1 MTNKLLK
8 ADLNKRRRIRRSVEI
23 SLTALNAALYAGFG
37 YLTYLGL
44 FTPVFG
50 TVRFWPAVVIP
61 AAFSILFSPRIGGVG
76 AAIGIFISDMLVH
89 GNPILS
95 LSVGVPSNFTAF
107 YLIGYLANRWKTVT
121 AVHILSSIFI
131 QFIPVMGSLAIYFG
145 AILDETVA
153 LVFLMVS
160 ILVFAFTL
168 ILSVVQRKF
177 LIILHASTIGL
188 LIGSGIIGLGLW
200 AYSQFAI
207 LPIGGTQNAP
217 LIAAA
222 IWFLWTYL
230 TEIPFLYFILPPLVH
245 AINRAM
251 PAELRIH
258 RKEVEKS

>member
-1 MTNKLLK
+1 MSQG
-8 ADLNKRRRIRRSVEI
+8 REIRRTVEI

-61 AAFSILFSPRIGGVG
+61 AAFSVLFSPKIGGIG

-95 LSVGVPSNFTAF
+95 LTVGVPSNFIAF
-107 YLIGYLANRWKTVT
+107 YLIGYLAEKWSVIKTSHV
-121 AVHILSSIFI
+121 ISSILI
-131 QFIPVMGSLAIYFG
+131 QLIPVAGSLVIYFG
-145 AILDETVA
+145 ALLDEVVA
-153 LVFLMVS
+153 LVFLAVS
-160 ILVFAFTL
+160 IIVFAFTL
-168 ILSVVQRKF
+168 IISLIQRKY
-177 LIILHASTIGL
+177 LAILQASTIGL

-207 LPIGGTQNAP
+207 LPIGGVQNAP

-230 TEIPFLYFILPPLVH
+230 TEIPFLYFVLPPLIRALRR
-245 AINRAM
+245 AI
-251 PAELRIH
+251 PPDLRFP
-258 RKEVEKS
+258 RGEG

>member
-1 MTNKLLK
+1 LSQG
-8 ADLNKRRRIRRSVEI
+8 REIRRTVEI

-61 AAFSILFSPRIGGVG
+61 AAFSVLFSPKIGGIG
-76 AAIGIFISDMLVH
+76 AAIGVFISDMLVH

-95 LSVGVPSNFTAF
+95 LTVGVPSNFIAF
-107 YLIGYLANRWKTVT
+107 YLIGYLAEKWSVIKTSHV
-121 AVHILSSIFI
+121 ISSILV
-131 QFIPVMGSLAIYFG
+131 QLIPVAGSLVIYFG
-145 AILDETVA
+145 ALLDEVVA
-153 LVFLMVS
+153 LVFLAVS
-160 ILVFAFTL
+160 IIVFAFTL
-168 ILSVVQRKF
+168 IISLIQRKY
-177 LIILHASTIGL
+177 LAILQASTIGL

-207 LPIGGTQNAP
+207 LPIGGVQNAP

-230 TEIPFLYFILPPLVH
+230 TEIPFLYFVLPPLIRALRR
-245 AINRAM
+245 AI
-251 PAELRIH
+251 PPDLRF
-258 RKEVEKS
+258 RREEG

>member
-1 MTNKLLK
+1 MSQG
-8 ADLNKRRRIRRSVEI
+8 REIRRTVEI

-61 AAFSILFSPRIGGVG
+61 AAFSVLFSPKIGGIG

-95 LSVGVPSNFTAF
+95 LTVGVPSNFIAF
-107 YLIGYLANRWKTVT
+107 YLIGYLAEKWSVIKTSHV
-121 AVHILSSIFI
+121 ISSILV
-131 QFIPVMGSLAIYFG
+131 QLIPVAGSLVIYFG
-145 AILDETVA
+145 ALLDEVVA
-153 LVFLMVS
+153 LVFLAVS
-160 ILVFAFTL
+160 IIVFAFTL
-168 ILSVVQRKF
+168 IISLIQRKY
-177 LIILHASTIGL
+177 LAILQASTIGL

-207 LPIGGTQNAP
+207 LPIGGVQNAP

-230 TEIPFLYFILPPLVH
+230 TEIPFLYFVLPPLIRALRR
-245 AINRAM
+245 AI
-251 PAELRIH
+251 PPDLRFP
-258 RKEVEKS
+258 RGEG